1 MCPPWGA
8 EVAKAMDSTAKEKTG
23 DKSSF
28 EKAEEAVL
36 VTVCAFHRQY
46 DREQGARLGRKNMQV
61 MDRLAKMQA
70 YKRTSIDTIKNLYG
84 R

>member
-1 MCPPWGA
+1 
-8 EVAKAMDSTAKEKTG
+8 MDSTAKEKTG